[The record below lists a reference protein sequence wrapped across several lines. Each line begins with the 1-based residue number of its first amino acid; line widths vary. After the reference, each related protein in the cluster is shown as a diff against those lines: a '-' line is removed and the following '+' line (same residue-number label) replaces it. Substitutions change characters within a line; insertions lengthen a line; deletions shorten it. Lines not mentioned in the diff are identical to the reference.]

1 MIKLLLY
8 IGVLIGLCY
17 ILDYF
22 WQKWIISLREIK
34 EAYIDLK
41 EAEKDLQEFLNKK

>member
-1 MIKLLLY
+1 MIKLLFY
-8 IGVLIGLCY
+8 IGILIGLAY

-22 WQKWIISLREIK
+22 FQKWIISIKELK

-41 EAEKDLQEFLNKK
+41 KAEQNLKDMLK